1 MMTTKEMFRARMKC
15 RKTDPVRAKMYGL
28 IIDAVQKN
36 IRELDREETQA
47 DIEKATKKMYDQNM
61 VTIEEYKKG
70 NADTSE
76 LEAEQK
82 ILEEF
87 VPKALSPEETEA
99 EVKKI
104 VNSLPAEDQSL
115 RNIMPKLKDI
125 SGIDMKIAKSIVM
138 KMIQN

>member
-15 RKTDPVRAKMYGL
+15 RKTEPVRAKIYGL
-28 IIDAVQKN
+28 IVDAVQKN

-47 DIEKATKKMYDQNM
+47 DIEKATKKMYDQNS

-70 NADTSE
+70 NADTTE

-82 ILEEF
+82 ILQEF
-87 VPKALSPEETEA
+87 IPKALSPEETEIA
-99 EVKKI
+99 VKKI
-104 VNSLPAEDQSL
+104 VESLPADDRTL

-125 SGIDMKIAKSIVM
+125 SGIDMKSAKNLVM
-138 KMIQN
+138 KMI